1 MSVAALSLPP
11 CDDPTHTHTSLLNHH
26 AAADE
31 RTTGQT
37 ARFLAALARDGKVE
51 ALDGGLWRLKA

>member
-1 MSVAALSLPP
+1 MTPP
-11 CDDPTHTHTSLLNHH
+11 PPPSLLNHH